1 MSNKVVRS
9 ICFFTDKLEDKTF
22 DSLNRIERI
31 LLENDF
37 TVQTKRVCAPKEDFN
52 SLAAKLP
59 ENVIGSLGSLTVE
72 KVLNNFSDFEAND
85 VFFNIKLTDNPVTE
99 LDVEPLF
106 RLLSSNASRTFNFTY
121 VFNNPYSSPFMP
133 SAKYERNGFAIGM
146 QATDLSEESHS
157 IEEWLAKFSY
167 ALDEINNIFK
177 DNLDFIGLDSS
188 IAPLFKGKSS
198 FVNILNTMGKGL
210 ISSLTS
216 DTLVKITNYIK
227 ANNPNPVGLNGM
239 MLPALEDFEL
249 AKEYEAGNFPIERN
263 IFASLHSGLGID
275 TYPIGIDESKERIIE
290 ILNLIRHLSNKY
302 KKPLSARFVSDGKAK
317 IGDFTNF
324 QNQYLQDVTVR
335 PI

>member
-1 MSNKVVRS
+1 M
-9 ICFFTDKLEDKTF
+9 EDKTY

-31 LLENDF
+31 LVENDF
-37 TVQTKRVCAPKEDFN
+37 SVQTKRVCAPKEDFK
-52 SLAAKLP
+52 SLAAKLS
-59 ENVIGSLGSLTVE
+59 ENVIGSVGTLNVE

-85 VFFNIKLTDNPVTE
+85 VFFNINLTNNPVTE

-106 RLLSSNASRTFNFTY
+106 RLLSSNASRTFNYTY

-133 SAKYERNGFAIGM
+133 SANYERNGFAIGM

-198 FVNILNTMGKGL
+198 FINILNTMGKGL
-210 ISSLTS
+210 VSSLTS

-249 AKEYEAGNFPIERN
+249 AKEYEAGNFPI
-263 IFASLHSGLGID
+263 
-275 TYPIGIDESKERIIE
+275 
-290 ILNLIRHLSNKY
+290 
-302 KKPLSARFVSDGKAK
+302 
-317 IGDFTNF
+317 
-324 QNQYLQDVTVR
+324 
-335 PI
+335 